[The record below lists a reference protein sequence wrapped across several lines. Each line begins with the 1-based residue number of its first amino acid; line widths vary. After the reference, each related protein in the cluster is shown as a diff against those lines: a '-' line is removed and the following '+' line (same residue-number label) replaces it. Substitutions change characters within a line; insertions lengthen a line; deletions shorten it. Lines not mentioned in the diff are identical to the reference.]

1 MADEKKISFLDN
13 VKSFG
18 LGQLVPTMES
28 YQKEIIQHVQAL
40 GGVGEINL
48 QIKYKRDGEHQV
60 IVTPVLKYK
69 IPNRGFMP
77 AAMFVT
83 DEGELSEN
91 DPRQMN
97 FDDVEKVDRKVS
109 DVLGGKEFLLI
120 ENDNKTG
127 IFNISGKNVKIISQ
141 FMKSREGKSWFRTQ
155 TAGLDRHQRN
165 RLKERILKPKT
176 NIQLWAGW
184 IYKII
189 EEIKK
194 DSGSS

>member
-1 MADEKKISFLDN
+1 MNEIEIKFEEIGNGVFQSLYINDDLISQCVL
-13 VKSFG
+13 
-18 LGQLVPTMES
+18 TIR
-28 YQKEIIQHVQAL
+28 KE
-40 GGVGEINL
+40 
-48 QIKYKRDGEHQV
+48 Y
-60 IVTPVLKYK
+60 
-69 IPNRGFMP
+69 
-77 AAMFVT
+77 
-83 DEGELSEN
+83 
-91 DPRQMN
+91 
-97 FDDVEKVDRKVS
+97 S

-127 IFNISGKNVKIISQ
+127 IFNISGKNFKIISQ

-165 RLKERILKPKT
+165 RLKGRILKPKA

-194 DSGSS
+194 DNGSK